1 MPVPLYW
8 RAFIALMKRLPQS
21 GISRVFGY
29 LADIRLPRRLRRFVL
44 SVFARAV
51 GIEIADAE
59 KDLSEYPSVGAF
71 FVRRLKPGLR
81 PMPEDE
87 RAIVSPVDGQLG
99 AFGVLDGVR
108 MIQAKGIRYSVEDL
122 VDDAHE
128 AGRFMNG
135 VFITIY
141 LSPRDYHRIHAPY
154 SGTIAWARHIPG
166 SLLPV
171 NRPAVAI
178 VPDLFARNERVLCLI
193 DGEFGKVAVVAVGA
207 LNVGRI
213 SSAFDPDWNKEHGA
227 VSNRKGAK
235 TETRR
240 YDPPLEITRGD
251 EVMAFHLGST
261 IVLLFEPNKIVLGE
275 DLKPGQILRLGDVL
289 AHRWR

>member
-1 MPVPLYW
+1 VRVPLHW

-21 GISRVFGY
+21 GFSRVFGH
-29 LADIRLPRRLRRFVL
+29 LTDIRLPRSLRRFVL

-59 KDLSEYPSVGAF
+59 KDLAEYPSVGDF

-99 AFGVLDGVR
+99 AFGMLDGVR
-108 MIQAKGIRYSVEDL
+108 MIQAKGIHYSVEDV

-128 AGRFMNG
+128 AGRFING
-135 VFITIY
+135 AFITIY
-141 LSPRDYHRIHAPY
+141 LSPKDYHRIHAPY
-154 SGTIAWARHIPG
+154 SGTIGWARHIPG
-166 SLLPV
+166 CLLPV
-171 NRPAVAI
+171 NRPAVAF

-193 DGEFGKVAVVAVGA
+193 EAEFGNVAVVAVGA

-213 SSAFDPDWNKEHGA
+213 SSAFDPQWNGKRGG
-227 VSNRKGAK
+227 VSNRPGAK
-235 TETRR
+235 AETRR
-240 YDPPLEITRGD
+240 YDPPIEITRGD
-251 EVMAFHLGST
+251 ELMAFHLGST
-261 IVLLFEPNKIVLGE
+261 IVLLFEPNKKVLRE
-275 DLKPGQILRLGDVL
+275 DLKPGQILRFGEAL
-289 AHRWR
+289 ASQQ